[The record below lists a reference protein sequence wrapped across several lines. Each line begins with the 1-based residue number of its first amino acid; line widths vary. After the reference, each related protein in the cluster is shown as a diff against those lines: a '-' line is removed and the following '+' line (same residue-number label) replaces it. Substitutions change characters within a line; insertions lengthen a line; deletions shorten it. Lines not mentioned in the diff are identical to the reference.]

1 MSDERLIRDLRAL
14 DRPIDLDPA
23 FDEALYATLR
33 GELAR
38 RRRFRPWLTSLL
50 AAALLAAVIG
60 GAVVVG
66 SRVLP
71 TPIASPMPSASVV
84 PSPSGPATGL
94 AAIVVTEANVPAT
107 FTVYRTLTGIEAL
120 DASDTA
126 PVGSFGF
133 SDAFLSEFDD
143 DREHAGDHE
152 GRFRTFAAA
161 FETADDAQQAFEA
174 AAASYEAPAGWGPT
188 SVHQSNLPSADQGV
202 RFDTGTD
209 YGYPR
214 LIVYLWRIDA
224 LLLQAVDFHPY
235 DHDRAGHF
243 LLQIAQDMATRAG
256 GE

>member
-14 DRPIDLDPA
+14 DRPLDVDPA

-33 GELAR
+33 DELAR
-38 RRRFRPWLTSLL
+38 RHRFRPWLASLL

-60 GAVVVG
+60 GAVLIG
-66 SRVLP
+66 SRVPP
-71 TPIASPMPSASVV
+71 TPIRSPTPSASEF
-84 PSPSGPATGL
+84 PSPSGRATGL
-94 AAIVVTEANVPAT
+94 AAIVVTEANVPAP
-107 FTVYRTLTGIEAL
+107 FTVYRMVTGIEAL

-126 PVGSFGF
+126 PVGSRGF
-133 SDAFLSEFDD
+133 SDALLTEFDD
-143 DREHAGDHE
+143 DNEHKGEHE

-161 FETADDAQQAFEA
+161 FKTVDDAAQAFEA
-174 AAASYEAPAGWGPT
+174 AVASYEAPAGWGPT
-188 SVHQSNLPSADQGV
+188 SVHQSNLPSGDQGV

-214 LIVYLWRIDA
+214 LSVYLWRIDA

-235 DHDRAGHF
+235 DHDRAGYF
-243 LLQIAQDMATRAG
+243 LLRIAEDMATRAG